1 MNNKQFFD
9 EIDITLK
16 GKSKQEKLLIT
27 ANNSENLNLLD
38 TKLKEVIASK
48 FGDKIKDKEIEKG
61 SKLEADIRIAV
72 IDYLNTANIDFEP
85 KSLKAKAIDNFMLGL
100 SGYGVLQP
108 LMDDDTIEDIY
119 IYAPDKIWY
128 LKNGQ
133 KYFAKDIKFEN
144 KEKLKAFMDNILG
157 RISRSINNKNP
168 IEDGRL
174 PDGSRIAV
182 SAETL
187 SPQGYTM
194 SIRKFRKERIDL
206 DKLVEY
212 KEIDEYTKN
221 LLIDIIKSRMNF
233 LVSGGT
239 SSGKTT
245 ILNAMSQYIDPMDNV
260 CSIEDNIE
268 LQLNREFWLQLETR
282 KANLEGNNEIS
293 MADLL
298 KHLLRRSPDRIIVG
312 EIRDPAV
319 ADTFL
324 NAIQTGH
331 DGCCAT
337 IHANDANRCK
347 ARVSKLSSVGSKQPF
362 SAAID
367 DFNHSINIIIQ
378 LKKDEKLKRRVLYSI
393 DWIAPVSDP
402 NKNDNL
408 VNIVKFDTETK
419 TWIHNPIPEE
429 MQKRIDEYK

>member
-1 MNNKQFFD
+1 MNKQLFEEMD
-9 EIDITLK
+9 LTLK
-16 GKSKQEKLLIT
+16 GKSQEETLIVKPD
-27 ANNSENLNLLD
+27 NSASLNQLD
-38 TKLKEVIASK
+38 NELKKHIALE
-48 FGDKIKDKEIEKG
+48 FDDEIKDKEIQKG
-61 SKLEADIRIAV
+61 SKLEADIKASI
-72 IDYLNTANIDFEP
+72 IDYLNTANIEFEP
-85 KSLKAKAIDNFMLGL
+85 KSFKAKAVENFMLGL

-108 LMDDDTIEDIY
+108 LMDDDEIEDIY
-119 IYAPDKIWY
+119 IYAPNKIWY
-128 LKNGQ
+128 LKKGE
-133 KYFAKDIKFEN
+133 KYLSDISFES
-144 KEKLKAFMDNILG
+144 KEKLKAFMDNVLG
-157 RISRSINNKNP
+157 RISKSINNKTP

-194 SIRKFRKERIDL
+194 SIRKFRKKRITL
-206 DKLVEY
+206 DELIKLG
-212 KEIDEYTKN
+212 EIDEETKQI
-221 LLIDIIKSRMNF
+221 LIDIINSRMNF

-282 KANLEGNNEIS
+282 KANLEDKNEIT

-337 IHANDANRCK
+337 IHANDADRCK
-347 ARVSKLSSVGSKQPF
+347 ARVSKLSAVGSEQPF
-362 SAAID
+362 AAAID

-378 LKKDEKLKRRVLYSI
+378 LKKDERLKRRVLYSI
-393 DWIAPVSDP
+393 DWVEPVDDT
-402 NKNDNL
+402 NKKNL
-408 VNIVKFDTETK
+408 INIVKFNSDTGK
-419 TWIHNPIPEE
+419 WDHNPMPES
-429 MQKRIDEYK
+429 MQKRIDDYK